1 MITWTRDLG
10 ASVYKDVVN
19 GNINIDENSD
29 KVERD
34 YNGIRFEVRVNTDSN
49 GKTVIGSVY
58 PIGQA
63 R

>member
-49 GKTVIGSVY
+49 GKTVIGSV
-58 PIGQA
+58 
-63 R
+63 

>member
-1 MITWTRDLG
+1 MRDLG

-49 GKTVIGSVY
+49 GKTVIGSV
-58 PIGQA
+58 
-63 R
+63 